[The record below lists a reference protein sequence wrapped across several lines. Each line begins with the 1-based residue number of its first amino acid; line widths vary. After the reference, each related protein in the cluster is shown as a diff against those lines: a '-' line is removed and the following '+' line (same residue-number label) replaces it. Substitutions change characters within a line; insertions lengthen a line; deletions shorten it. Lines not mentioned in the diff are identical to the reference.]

1 MSVESKLGE
10 VIGLIQGTNQRLDTQ
25 SNSIEQIRGSVGKT
39 FDKIEDLSK
48 ETSKQIK
55 ELSDKTVEGIT
66 EAKEGVKAINKD
78 LDDNIRPAIKSAQNK
93 GMGVGGVGIMTGAAS
108 FFKGLFE

>member
-25 SNSIEQIRGSVGKT
+25 ANSIEQIRGSVGKT
-39 FDKIEDLSK
+39 FDKIE
-48 ETSKQIK
+48 
-55 ELSDKTVEGIT
+55 ELKDKMSDKIDDVNE
-66 EAKEGVKAINKD
+66 KATQNRTNIDAVNKD

-93 GMGVGGVGIMTGAAS
+93 GVATGGVGIIAGIGS
-108 FFKGLFE
+108 FIKSLME